1 MENGLKS
8 LEASM
13 GSMKQAARFSSR
25 YDIVILGAGLA
36 GNSLCRH
43 LLMSGYSK
51 RILLLDNK
59 FVVPGKKQKV
69 GESLVQVGGYYFSKV
84 LDLEEH
90 LFRKHYLK
98 YNLRFYWKTKGENR
112 NFEDFSQSYIRELSN
127 VCSYQLDRNVL
138 EQHMLESN
146 RQAENVTFFCPAI
159 DLQVALGNDEMHT
172 VRFKDG
178 DRQVEVRAEWV
189 IDTTGRGQLLKRRQK
204 LAVKSQIRHGASWCW
219 VDGLVN
225 IEKLTDLS
233 HQEMRTKP
241 DRRRQGMVPLWLA
254 TNHFCGEGFWF
265 WVIPLQGLTSLGLV
279 YEKSLFDAELVS
291 TPEKLIEWACR
302 EFPLFERD
310 LPRRKIL
317 DAARLL
323 DYAYDCKQTIDPAKW
338 AMSGMA
344 GRFTDPLYS
353 PGSDLISFYNT
364 MIVDSVFETDPEAL
378 EEKCKR
384 YESLMKVFY
393 EAYVPSYAVSYDALG
408 DQEVFTLKY
417 SWELAIYFSFYVFP
431 FINDLF
437 TNPRFIH
444 CFFRKFAQLGAINR
458 NLQGFLS
465 AFYWWKK
472 SQGIQG
478 EKILFDFRDHAPLE
492 KAAQSFYDVGVDV
505 EEAEDL
511 LDDHLRSLKEF
522 ARYIYAFVTSVVI
535 DNPSALMD
543 SGFVRALPLKEFHF
557 NPAGMRAFHET
568 HRSGGANHRWNLNPW
583 AMESFRTA
591 RKAAQRLTG

>member
-1 MENGLKS
+1 
-8 LEASM
+8 
-13 GSMKQAARFSSR
+13 MKQAARFSSR

-146 RQAENVTFFCPAI
+146 RQAENVTFFCPSI

-323 DYAYDCKQTIDPAKW
+323 DYAYDCKQTIHASKW

-364 MIVDSVFETDPEAL
+364 MIVDAVFETDPEAL
-378 EEKCKR
+378 EEKCRR

-408 DQEVFTLKY
+408 DQEAFTLKY

-472 SQGIQG
+472 SQGLQG

-522 ARYIYAFVTSVVI
+522 ARYIYAYVTSVVI
-535 DNPSALMD
+535 DDP
-543 SGFVRALPLKEFHF
+543 RALLNSNFIRAIPLKDFQF
-557 NPAGMRAFHET
+557 DPLKMQAFYEARRT
-568 HRSGGANHRWNLNPW
+568 GESPYRWNLDPW
-583 AMESFRTA
+583 AMECFRAVRKPA
-591 RKAAQRLTG
+591 RRMTGS